1 MVAVCG
7 PNVGALA
14 GVDNRHCVNQIVRLP
29 TLCQWSPRPWR
40 PTVGGMDLTPMLR
53 PRSIAVVGAS
63 PRTFA
68 GQIALRNCRSR
79 GFAGPVVPVHPRHG
93 EVDGTPAVPSVAALD
108 EVPDLV
114 VVQVATERV
123 LGVVAEAAE
132 VGARSFV
139 IPGGGYTD
147 SGAAATELGEGLT
160 KLAASHGVRVVGPN
174 CMGVLDLV
182 SGAAP
187 YLGTVP
193 DSVRRGRIGVLSHS
207 GAVVEA
213 LVSSGG
219 RVPFSTV
226 VSCGSEVTTAM
237 ADYLDFFTADPETD
251 AVLAFVEGFADA
263 VQLLAAAR
271 GFAGVGKTL
280 VACLVG
286 RSAVARRGV
295 LAHSGKLAPRT
306 EVAAAALRQAGA
318 VIATDVDELFAYGSL
333 LAAGPR
339 PRGGRMHL
347 VTNSGGEA
355 NLLADLAEDAG
366 LTLPPIGRAAVEDLR
381 AKWPRF
387 HVANPL
393 DPWGVDDYTL
403 VYPEAF
409 RAIADEPGDILA
421 VVHDQQAHAG
431 EYEREFGLFLARSL
445 ASADVEP
452 GRVRALISPT
462 SQDPDPDVRDYCQRQ
477 GVALLQGARPAL
489 AALAGLSGMS
499 GPAPVAV
506 ATPRRHPAMAQPEP
520 LTEGEALA
528 VLDDLGIRTPRRA
541 RAATAVEAVELAE
554 SMGGPVVLKGVARG
568 LWHKSE
574 LGLVQVGL
582 SGDRAVRD
590 AAEAILRC
598 GTEAGLDVGLLVVEQ
613 VSGMLDVL
621 VGYHRDP
628 QFGST
633 LLVGLGGVWT
643 ETLDRV
649 ELHVGQ
655 LDLPAARRFVAA
667 STVGAMARQARGGA
681 LDTEPLA
688 GALAAL
694 SGLAEAHPE
703 IVGIDLNPVMLGRHA
718 AVAVDAAIHRT
729 GDTDRVG
736 TDLVDTDNTEER

>member
-1 MVAVCG
+1 
-7 PNVGALA
+7 
-14 GVDNRHCVNQIVRLP
+14 
-29 TLCQWSPRPWR
+29 
-40 PTVGGMDLTPMLR
+40 MDLTLMLR

-63 PRTFA
+63 PRSFA
-68 GQIALRNCRSR
+68 GQIAVRNCLAR
-79 GFAGPVVPVHPRHG
+79 GFTGSVVPVHPRHREVAGVSTVASVAVLG
-93 EVDGTPAVPSVAALD
+93 EVL
-108 EVPDLV
+108 EHVPDLV

-132 VGARSFV
+132 AGARSFV
-139 IPGGGYTD
+139 IPGGGHTD
-147 SGAAATELGEGLT
+147 SGAAATALGEGLT

-193 DSVRRGRIGVLSHS
+193 ASVRRGRIGVLSHS

-226 VSCGSEVTTAM
+226 VSCGSEVTTTM

-251 AVLAFVEGFADA
+251 AVLAFVEGFADPGRM
-263 VQLLAAAR
+263 LAAVR
-271 GFAGVGKTL
+271 RFAGAGKTL

-295 LAHSGKLAPRT
+295 LAHSGKLAPKT

-318 VIATDVDELFAYGSL
+318 VLATDIDELFAYGEL
-333 LAAGPR
+333 LAAGTR

-366 LTLPPIGRAAVEDLR
+366 LTLPPLGPAAVRDLR

-393 DPWGVDDYTL
+393 DPWGVDDYAL

-409 RAIADEPGDILA
+409 RAIAGEPGDILA
-421 VVHDQQAHAG
+421 AVHDQQAHAG
-431 EYEREFGLFLARSL
+431 EYEREFGLFLARAL

-452 GRVRALISPT
+452 ERVRALISPT
-462 SQDPDPDVRDYCQRQ
+462 SHDPDPVVRSYCQRQ
-477 GVALLQGARPAL
+477 GIALLRGARPAL
-489 AALAGLSGMS
+489 AALAGLAGATA
-499 GPAPVAV
+499 PAPVAL
-506 ATPRRHPAMAQPEP
+506 ATPHRHPALAQAAP
-520 LTEGEALA
+520 LTEAEALA
-528 VLDDLGIRTPRRA
+528 VLDDLGIRTPRRV
-541 RAATAVEAVELAE
+541 RALDAAEAVEAAA
-554 SMGGPVVLKGVARG
+554 SIGGPVVLKGVARG

-574 LGLVQVGL
+574 LGLVHVGL
-582 SGDRAVRD
+582 SGPRAVRL
-590 AAEAILRC
+590 AAEAILRS
-598 GTEAGLDVGLLVVEQ
+598 GAEAGLDLELLVVEL
-613 VSGMLDVL
+613 VTGSLDVL

-643 ETLDRV
+643 ESLDRV
-649 ELHVGQ
+649 DLYVGQ
-655 LDLPAARRFVAA
+655 LDLPAARRFVGA
-667 STVGAMARQARGGA
+667 STVGAMARRARGGA
-681 LDTEPLA
+681 LDTEPVA
-688 GALAAL
+688 AALAAL

-703 IVGIDLNPVMLGRHA
+703 IVSIDINPVMLGRHA

-729 GDTDRVG
+729 GDTDN
-736 TDLVDTDNTEER
+736 TDNTDNTEER

>member
-1 MVAVCG
+1 MVA
-7 PNVGALA
+7 
-14 GVDNRHCVNQIVRLP
+14 
-29 TLCQWSPRPWR
+29 
-40 PTVGGMDLTPMLR
+40 PTVAIHSGGMDLTPMLR

-63 PRTFA
+63 PRGFA
-68 GQIALRNCRSR
+68 GQIAVHNCLAR
-79 GFAGPVVPVHPRHG
+79 GFAGTVVPVHPRHS
-93 EVDGTPAVPSVAALD
+93 EVAGVLTVASVAALS

-123 LGVVAEAAE
+123 LAVVAEAAE
-132 VGARSFV
+132 AGARSFV
-139 IPGGGYTD
+139 IPGGGHTD
-147 SGAAATELGEGLT
+147 SGAAATALGEGLT
-160 KLAASHGVRVVGPN
+160 GLAASHGVRVVGPN

-193 DSVRRGRIGVLSHS
+193 ASVRRGRIGVLSHS

-226 VSCGSEVTTAM
+226 VSCGSEVTTTM

-251 AVLAFVEGFADA
+251 AVLAFVEGFADPA
-263 VQLLAAAR
+263 RTLAAVR
-271 GFAGVGKTL
+271 RFAGAGKTL

-295 LAHSGKLAPRT
+295 LAHSGKLAPKT

-318 VIATDVDELFAYGSL
+318 VLATDVDELFAYGEL
-333 LAAGPR
+333 LAAGTL

-366 LTLPPIGRAAVEDLR
+366 LMLPPLGPDTARELR

-393 DPWGVDDYTL
+393 DPWGVDDYAL

-409 RAIADEPGDILA
+409 RAVAGEPGDILA

-431 EYEREFGLFLARSL
+431 EYEREFGLFLARAL
-445 ASADVEP
+445 ASVDVEP
-452 GRVRALISPT
+452 ERVRALISPT
-462 SQDPDPDVRDYCQRQ
+462 SHDPDPGVRGYCQRH
-477 GVALLQGARPAL
+477 GIALLRGARPAL
-489 AALAGLSGMS
+489 AALAGLAGAAVQG

-506 ATPRRHPAMAQPEP
+506 ATPHRHPALAGAAP
-520 LTEGEALA
+520 LTEADALA

-541 RAATAVEAVELAE
+541 RALDAAGAVEAAA
-554 SMGGPVVLKGVARG
+554 SIGGPVVLKGVARG

-574 LGLVQVGL
+574 LGLVHVGL
-582 SGDRAVRD
+582 SGPTAVRR
-590 AAEAILRC
+590 AAEAILRS
-598 GTEAGLDVGLLVVEQ
+598 GAEAGLDLELLVVEL
-613 VSGMLDVL
+613 VTGSLDVL

-643 ETLDRV
+643 ESLDRV
-649 ELHVGQ
+649 DLHVGQ
-655 LDLPAARRFVAA
+655 LDLPAARRFVVA

-681 LDTEPLA
+681 LDTEPVA
-688 GALAAL
+688 AALAAL

-729 GDTDRVG
+729 GDN
-736 TDLVDTDNTEER
+736 NTEER